1 MGRVFGRNLLG
12 IQIFLFTFFLWN
24 ISCSN
29 YSKNSSLSV
38 SIKGKIDPS
47 FSKSK
52 TIYLYQFTDSLGL
65 FFGEK
70 ELVDSCS
77 INTDGSFE
85 FSLQPSQSGAFFD
98 LGTSEYVFARNYFVE
113 VGENIQLN
121 FEGNSM
127 PLLLTSYAEAGKY
140 NEFMQIF
147 ADSFYREPSIKKEY
161 FNTSN
166 FLLAPA
172 YSTYINQRKDKQI
185 EFFKNYFKGQKI
197 DSNFAYFFEKET
209 LFNWANDKIYFLWK
223 KRTRQEFVPLDTSY
237 FDFLQLVNSDDAKAL
252 NCPGYSRYVTLLLS
266 ELYQEDVFNYPL
278 GYSQAL
284 YKAQRAKD
292 FFKGTGLKM
301 AYHRILKDEL
311 QSINSNIKENQTEE
325 IALIDSIISIAYL
338 ATSDSS
344 FYSYSFKN

>member
-1 MGRVFGRNLLG
+1 MGRVLG
-12 IQIFLFTFFLWN
+12 SNKLVIQVFLFMFFLWST
-24 ISCSN
+24 SCSN

-38 SIKGKIDPS
+38 TIKGKIDPN
-47 FSKSK
+47 FSRTK

-70 ELVDSCS
+70 RVVDSCN
-77 INTDGSFE
+77 IKQDGAFE
-85 FSLQPSQSGAFFD
+85 FTILPSQSGAFFD
-98 LGTSEYVFARNYFVE
+98 LGTSEFVFARNYYVE
-113 VGENIQLN
+113 AGESIQLN
-121 FEGNSM
+121 FEGNTM
-127 PLLLTSYAEAGKY
+127 PLTLTSYAEAGRY
-140 NEFMQIF
+140 NQFMQIF
-147 ADSFYREPSIKKEY
+147 ADTFYREPNIKKEY

-172 YSTYINQRKDKQI
+172 YATYINQRKDKQI
-185 EFFKNYFKGQKI
+185 EFYQNYFRGQKL

-237 FDFLQLVNSDDAKAL
+237 FDFLQLVNSDDARAL
-252 NCPGYSRYVTLLLS
+252 ICPGYSRYVTLLLS
-266 ELYQEDVFNYPL
+266 ELYQEDVFNYPM

-311 QSINSNIKENQTEE
+311 QSINSNVNENQTEQ
-325 IALIDSIISIAYL
+325 IALVDSIISIAYL

-344 FYSYSFKN
+344 FYTYSIKK